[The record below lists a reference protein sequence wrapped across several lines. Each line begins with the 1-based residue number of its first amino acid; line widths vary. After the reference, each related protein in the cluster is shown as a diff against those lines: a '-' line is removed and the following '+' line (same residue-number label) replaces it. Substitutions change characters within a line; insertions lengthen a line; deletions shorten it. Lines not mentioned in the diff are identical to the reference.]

1 MGALEFNLQLPGLPL
16 IMQVEAAVVLAIF
29 LEQLLLALVD

>member
-16 IMQVEAAVVLAIF
+16 IMQVEAAVVLAIRSPQ
-29 LEQLLLALVD
+29 ELVD